1 MTQSNSPSPLKVLF
15 LASSYPRSQND
26 SASVF
31 LRYLADSLAKR
42 GVEVHVLA
50 PSDTNAAR
58 SVEGCVI
65 VHRFQYFPARWQK
78 LAYGSGI
85 VPNLRRS
92 PWLWLQV
99 PFFLGAMLYSLL
111 CLLRAEHPD
120 LIHAHW
126 IVPQGFIAIMA
137 KLFRKVPVITTG
149 HGTDVFALRGKLRN
163 ALKRLVITKSDA
175 WTTNT
180 WATALGAGTNSSSP
194 KAHIIPMGVDIE
206 LFAGGNR
213 DILRREL
220 PDAEF
225 LVLFVGR
232 LVEVKGCHKLLE
244 AATLLPPSLAAHT
257 TFWIVGNGD
266 QKPALEKLAKNFGI
280 ENKVRFWGAISN
292 QRLPD
297 FYAAADLFVV
307 PSTTGLSGDTEGQG
321 VVLLEAF
328 AGRACAVATRVGGV
342 ASIVD
347 DKTTGLL
354 VEPGDAAALAAAIIR
369 LQGDPDL
376 RARLVK
382 NAFVYVKEKYPW
394 GKIAG
399 EFETLYRR
407 VLCPRPA

>member
-1 MTQSNSPSPLKVLF
+1 M
-15 LASSYPRSQND
+15 
-26 SASVF
+26 
-31 LRYLADSLAKR
+31 
-42 GVEVHVLA
+42 
-50 PSDTNAAR
+50 
-58 SVEGCVI
+58 
-65 VHRFQYFPARWQK
+65 QK

-85 VPNLRRS
+85 MPNLKRS
-92 PWLWLQV
+92 PWLWIQV
-99 PFFLGAMLYSLL
+99 PFFLCSMFYSLIRL
-111 CLLRAEHPD
+111 IRLERPD

-126 IVPQGFIAIMA
+126 ILPQGLIAILA
-137 KLFRKVPVITTG
+137 KVFCRTSVVTTG

-213 DILRREL
+213 EILRREL
-220 PDAEF
+220 SDAEF

-244 AATLLPPSLAAHT
+244 AATLLPPSVAAHT

-266 QKPALEKLAKNFGI
+266 QRPALENMAKNFGI

-292 QRLPD
+292 QCLPD

-307 PSTTGLSGDTEGQG
+307 PSTTGLSGNTEGQG

-328 AGRACAVATRVGGV
+328 AGKACAVASRVGGV

-347 DKTTGLL
+347 DQTTGLL
-354 VEPGDAAALAAAIIR
+354 VEPGDAAALAAAIVR
-369 LQGDPDL
+369 LHGDPDL

-382 NAFVYVKEKYPW
+382 NAFVHVREKYPW
-394 GKIAG
+394 AKIAG

>member
-1 MTQSNSPSPLKVLF
+1 MTQSDSPSPLKVLF

-31 LRYLADSLAKR
+31 LRYLADALANR

-50 PSDTNAAR
+50 PADTTSAT
-58 SVEGCVI
+58 STEGSVI
-65 VHRFQYFPARWQK
+65 VHRFQYFPARMQK

-85 VPNLRRS
+85 VPNLKRS
-92 PWLWLQV
+92 PWLWVQV
-99 PFFLGAMLYSLL
+99 PFFLCSMLYSLIRL
-111 CLLRAEHPD
+111 IRLERPD

-126 IVPQGFIAIMA
+126 ILPQGLIAILA
-137 KLFRKVPVITTG
+137 KVFCGTSVVITG
-149 HGTDVFALRGKLRN
+149 HGTDVFALRGKLRS
-163 ALKRLVITKSDA
+163 AVKRLVITKSDA

-180 WATALGAGTNSSSP
+180 WATALGVGTNSSSP

-213 DILRREL
+213 EILRREL

-266 QKPALEKLAKNFGI
+266 QKTALENMAKHFGI

-292 QRLPD
+292 QCLPD

-328 AGRACAVATRVGGV
+328 AGKACAVASRVGGV

-354 VEPGDAAALAAAIIR
+354 VEPGDAAALAAAIVR
-369 LQGDPDL
+369 LHGDPDL

-382 NAFVYVKEKYPW
+382 NAFVHVKEKYPW
-394 GKIAG
+394 GKIAR
-399 EFETLYRR
+399 EFETVYRR
-407 VLCPRPA
+407 VLCPRPG

>member
-1 MTQSNSPSPLKVLF
+1 MTQSDSSSPLKVLF

-31 LRYLADSLAKR
+31 LRYLADALANR

-50 PSDTNAAR
+50 PADTTGAT
-58 SVEGCVI
+58 SIEGRVI

-85 VPNLRRS
+85 VPNLKRS

-99 PFFLGAMLYSLL
+99 PFFLGSMLNALL
-111 CLLRAEHPD
+111 CLLRAERPD

-137 KLFRKVPVITTG
+137 KLLRKVPVITTG
-149 HGTDVFALRGKLRN
+149 HGTDVFTFRGKIRS
-163 ALKRLVITKSDA
+163 ALKRLVVLNSDA

-180 WATALGAGTNSSSP
+180 TATAMGLGRDAALP
-194 KAHIIPMGVDIE
+194 QPHIIPMGVDIE

-213 DILRREL
+213 EALRREL

-244 AATLLPPSLAAHT
+244 AATLLPSSLAAQT

-266 QKPALEKLAKNFGI
+266 QKPALENMAKNFGI

-292 QRLPD
+292 QCLPD
-297 FYAAADLFVV
+297 FYAASDLFVV
-307 PSTTGLSGDTEGQG
+307 PSTTGLSGNTEGQG

-328 AGRACAVATRVGGV
+328 AGKACAVATRVGGI

-347 DKTTGLL
+347 DKTTGVL
-354 VEPGDAAALAAAIIR
+354 VEPGDAAALAAAIVR

-382 NAFVYVKEKYPW
+382 NAFVHVKEKYPW
-394 GKIAG
+394 EKIAG